1 MKGKIVIDFAKQAAI
16 EAEFQHFE
24 QKRKYTGE
32 PYLIHLQNVASKVNE
47 WGYPELQAIAYL
59 HDIVEDTHVTIEQI
73 ENAFNKEIAT
83 NVWFL
88 TDVPLIAGNRKTRNH
103 LNNMRLSQAPES
115 ALIVKCA
122 DMIDNM
128 KDIVEHDKKFA
139 KVYLDEI
146 GLRFDDML
154 QKVPT
159 KIIDETIT
167 IWYRMKALV

>member
-1 MKGKIVIDFAKQAAI
+1 MIVFTKQAMI
-16 EAEFQHFE
+16 ESEFQHFE

-32 PYLIHLQNVASKVNE
+32 PYFVHLQNVANKVKE

-73 ENAFNKEIAT
+73 EKAFNKEIAT